1 MKKGR
6 WKVSIVG
13 IAVVVVVVE
22 DSHWMTHEI
31 AAKELLV
38 STLLTTNARRM
49 AQHSRAEEE
58 DF

>member
-13 IAVVVVVVE
+13 IAVVVVE
-22 DSHWMTHEI
+22 DSHWMTDEI